1 MRGRLVQTSCLQ
13 RIVLATDALISRFAD
28 GRYDR
33 SESLDRNVPLCFTL
47 EAEFTRLGIAV
58 RERVWASRFKNQT
71 QRARVPR
78 CWQAS
83 LNRDFGHVV
92 LWFHWSDLRISNRGV
107 SLSKTG
113 GSG

>member
-1 MRGRLVQTSCLQ
+1 MHSSAALPMAAMIVQNLLHPSP
-13 RIVLATDALISRFAD
+13 
-28 GRYDR
+28 
-33 SESLDRNVPLCFTL
+33 LDRNVPLCFAL

-58 RERVWASRFKNQT
+58 RERVWASRFKIQT
-71 QRARVPR
+71 QRARVRR

-83 LNRDFGHVV
+83 LNRDFVHVV
-92 LWFHWSDLRISNRGV
+92 LWFHWSDLQNRGA